1 MRLIFVLSLSLFLQ
15 SIAAQQLIIKDIQT
29 KEPLAF
35 VTVVARHNNLT
46 TSSNEKGE
54 INLEGF
60 KNTDT
65 LQFRLLGY
73 KTVVLPKTHFK
84 EDKAVFFLEPSI
96 FQLDPIVISASRWR
110 QNSNEVSS
118 KISSIS
124 KKDVHFQ
131 NPQTAADLL
140 GTSGDVLIQKSQQGG
155 GSPIIRGF
163 SSNRL
168 LYSVDG
174 VRMNTAI
181 FRSGNL
187 QNVISLDPFAIQQT
201 EVLFGPGSVIYGSDA
216 IGGVMSFTTLEAQL
230 DDSKTFFV
238 RGNVASRYATANDE
252 RTIHADVNFG
262 WDQWSFLTSLSQVD
276 YGDLRMGAFGPK
288 EYERD
293 FLVQRR
299 DGTDEVLNNS
309 NRNVQLPS
317 AYSQL
322 NFMQKIRFKPSR
334 NVDLVYGFHLSESTN
349 FDRYD
354 RLLQIREG
362 LPRYSEWYYG
372 PQKWNMHHLTMNY
385 SAKKK
390 IFDQFKASLAYQH
403 FEESRINR
411 DLNDTLRLNRKEK
424 VDAFSLNLDFT
435 KKIKENNQLYYGIE
449 TVMNAVNSGGEL
461 ENINSGFK
469 TRAQSRYPNSDWY
482 SYAFYATDQYTLNEK
497 WILNSGIR
505 FSGYSLRSKFDT
517 TLFALPFT
525 SASIDNAALNGSIGL
540 VYKSNEKLIFSSNIS
555 TGYRAPNVDDIGKI
569 FDSEPGAIVVPN
581 ADLKAEFAYN
591 FDLGIAKVFG
601 DRLKVDI
608 TAFYT
613 LLENALVRR
622 NFTLNG
628 QDSILYE
635 GEFSQVQAIQNAAEA
650 YVYGLQLGLE
660 IKINKYFDF
669 NSQLNYQRGEEELDD
684 GSTSPSRHAAPT
696 FGVSRLNF
704 RKGKFRAQFYVEY
717 SDAVMYKDLNVG
729 ERAKTHIY
737 AIDDKGNPYSPAWH
751 TFNIK
756 TQYMHNSTLS
766 FTLGLENISDQRYK
780 TYSSGIAAAGR
791 NFQFGVRANF

>member
-1 MRLIFVLSLSLFLQ
+1 MRLIIVVFLFVFFQ
-15 SIAAQQLIIKDIQT
+15 SASAQILVFKDIQS
-29 KEPLAF
+29 KEPLAY
-35 VTVVARHNNLT
+35 VTIVAKVSNITTTADENGAVNLDIFDKST
-46 TSSNEKGE
+46 
-54 INLEGF
+54 I
-60 KNTDT
+60 

-73 KTVVLPKTHFK
+73 KTVEHPKSYFQDSISTYY
-84 EDKAVFFLEPSI
+84 LEPTI
-96 FQLDPIVISASRWR
+96 FQLNPIVISASRWK
-110 QNSNEVSS
+110 QNSDDVSA

-124 KKDVHFQ
+124 RKDVQFQ

-140 GTSGDVLIQKSQQGG
+140 GVSGEVFIQKSQQGG

-201 EVLFGPGSVIYGSDA
+201 EVMFGPGSVIYGSDA

-230 DDSKTFFV
+230 DDSKKFFV
-238 RGNVASRYATANDE
+238 RGNAASRYATANDE
-252 RTIHADVNFG
+252 QAVHADVNFG
-262 WDQWSFLTSLSQVD
+262 WDQWSFLSSLTQVD

-299 DGTDEVLNNS
+299 GVTDEVLSNS

-322 NFMQKIRFKPSR
+322 NFMQKVRFKPSR
-334 NVDLVYGFHLSESTN
+334 DLDLVYGFHLSESTN

-354 RLLQIREG
+354 RLLQKRND

-372 PQKWNMHHLTMNY
+372 PQKWNMHHLMLNF
-385 SAKKK
+385 SKKK
-390 IFDQFKASLAYQH
+390 KAFDQFKASFAYQH

-411 DLNDTLRLNRKEK
+411 NLDDSIRLHRQEK
-424 VDAFSLNLDFT
+424 VDAFSVNLDFT
-435 KKIKENNQLYYGIE
+435 KEINEVNQLFYGIE
-449 TVMNAVNSGGEL
+449 TVMNSVKSEGEE
-461 ENINSGFK
+461 ENIISELR
-469 TRAQSRYPNSDWY
+469 TRTQSRYPNSDWY
-482 SYAFYATDQYTLNEK
+482 SYALYATDQYTLNEK
-497 WILNSGIR
+497 WILNTGIR

-517 TLFALPFT
+517 NLFSLPFT
-525 SASIDNAALNGSIGL
+525 TANLDNAALNGSLGM
-540 VYKSNEKLIFSSNIS
+540 VYKPSESLLFNTNFS

-581 ADLKAEFAYN
+581 ADLKAEYAYN
-591 FDLGIAKVFG
+591 FDLGVAKVFA
-601 DRLKVDI
+601 DKLKIDI

-628 QDSILYE
+628 QDSIQYE
-635 GEFSQVQAIQNAAEA
+635 GELSQVQAIQNAAEA
-650 YVYGLQLGLE
+650 YVYGVQMGVELKLS
-660 IKINKYFDF
+660 KYFDF
-669 NSQLNYQRGEEELDD
+669 NSQINYQKGEEELDD
-684 GSTSPSRHAAPT
+684 GSTSSSRHAAPL

-704 RKGKFRAQFYVEY
+704 RKGKVQAQFYAEY
-717 SDAVMYKDLNVG
+717 SGGVDYKDLNVG
-729 ERAKTHIY
+729 ERGKPHIY
-737 AIDDKGNPYSPAWH
+737 AIDKDGNPHSPGWYTLNVKA
-751 TFNIK
+751 
-756 TQYMHNSTLS
+756 QYTLS
-766 FTLGLENISDQRYK
+766 KSVVLTVGLENLSDQRYK

-791 NFQFGVRANF
+791 NFQTGIRANF